1 MAKFGVPQRNPEVW
15 QTLTLNGKTLPGIV
29 QNVRLGGSLSMQ
41 KETVNGKD
49 GTILA
54 NAQWDEDTATF
65 TLKVSS
71 ETEIDALSEFTK
83 AYKARPG
90 QRPQVVFVQHPLL
103 RRPANINARD
113 DHLIHAEQLEQRKNI
128 ITVDIGLTNINPKLG
143 KRAADRV
150 GVTPRAAIT
159 PDQAAAF
166 DFYDQTFVEGVK
178 VKPSDAPPP
187 VKP

>member
-1 MAKFGVPQRNPEVW
+1 MAKFGVPQKNPEVW

-29 QNVRLGGSLSMQ
+29 QDVRLGGQLSMQ

-65 TLKVSS
+65 TVKVSS
-71 ETEIDALSEFTK
+71 ETDIDALSDFTK

-103 RRPANINARD
+103 QLFGVYQMIVSSIEIRWTP
-113 DHLIHAEQLEQRKNI
+113 EQWKNI
-128 ITVDIGLTNINPKLG
+128 IVVDIGLTNINPKLG
-143 KRAADRV
+143 KRAPD
-150 GVTPRAAIT
+150 GVNGTPKVAIT

-166 DFYDQTFVEGVK
+166 DFYDQTFVEGVR